1 MVSRTQRC
9 TFVDFDCVGLKFCS
23 HHPKHLDRL
32 TRRKKEQQLVI
43 LRIRTNYG
51 HDKFK

>member
-9 TFVDFDCVGLKFCS
+9 TFEDFDCVGLKFCS
-23 HHPKHLDRL
+23 HHQKHLDRL